1 MNNSPDDLSNV
12 REYRGS
18 SHIQTANG
26 SALPNIAVGDTS
38 SYFKDVLISPEFS
51 FFWPALW
58 TKIMMY
64 ILLLVV
70 FVVQDQMSG
79 NW

>member
-1 MNNSPDDLSNV
+1 
-12 REYRGS
+12 
-18 SHIQTANG
+18 
-26 SALPNIAVGDTS
+26 
-38 SYFKDVLISPEFS
+38 
-51 FFWPALW
+51 LW

>member
-1 MNNSPDDLSNV
+1 
-12 REYRGS
+12 
-18 SHIQTANG
+18 
-26 SALPNIAVGDTS
+26 
-38 SYFKDVLISPEFS
+38 
-51 FFWPALW
+51 LW

-70 FVVQDQMSG
+70 FVVQDQMSS